1 MSEEMGTG
9 EVSGSPADTVAKGTT
24 SGFATSEEMSSLVW
38 YMGLLLSVRGL

>member
-24 SGFATSEEMSSLVW
+24 SGFATEEMSSLLW
-38 YMGLLLSVRGL
+38 YMGLLLPVRGL